1 LKKKILNIGLFVLFV
16 FILDRSASFLLEY
29 LYKKNK
35 DINIISHYFNMTAP
49 EILILGNSQV
59 QQNIDPGFFKKRT
72 YSLGFAASELGLQE
86 SLLDMIIKRGKK
98 PEVLL
103 LNVDPSF
110 FLKSVK
116 YNGTDVKFIKYY
128 YNKEESVRSHINAI
142 SPFERFKYFFDVYR
156 FNGIFF
162 YTLKRG
168 LTGESVPYFKNG
180 YLPLEAHV
188 SDSLRLSGL
197 DRVIPP
203 GEEFD
208 PLKLVYLDHII
219 EQCKRNN
226 IRLICYTSSLFG
238 KYRLSNLTVSNQLA
252 NYLSLKETPYIN
264 YVSNNIRELDRPVY
278 WNDLLH
284 MNKMG
289 TDIQSKDLQEKL
301 EIILNKSQK

>member
-1 LKKKILNIGLFVLFV
+1 LRKKILNIGLFVLLV
-16 FILDRSASFLLEY
+16 FILDRSASFFLEHIY
-29 LYKKNK
+29 RKNK
-35 DINIISHYFNMTAP
+35 DINIISHYLNMSAP

-59 QQNIDPGFFKKRT
+59 QQNIDPGFLKKRS

-86 SLLDMIIKRGKK
+86 TLLDLIIKKGKK

-110 FLKSVK
+110 FTKSVK

-128 YNKEESVRSHINAI
+128 YDKDESVRYHIDAI
-142 SPFERFKYFFDVYR
+142 SPFERLKYIFDVYR

-168 LTGESVPYFKNG
+168 LTGESPAYFKNG
-180 YLPLEAHV
+180 YLPIQPDI
-188 SDSLRLSGL
+188 SDSLRVSNS

-208 PLKLVYLDHII
+208 SLKLVYLDHII
-219 EQCKRNN
+219 EQCKKDN

-238 KYRLSNLTVSNQLA
+238 KYRLSNLSVSKQLQ
-252 NYLSLKETPYIN
+252 NYFSLKEVPYIN
-264 YVSNNIRELDRPVY
+264 YVSNTIKELNHPGY
-278 WNDLLH
+278 WNDPLH

-289 TDIQSKDLQEKL
+289 TDIQSKDIQEKL
-301 EIILNKSQK
+301 KTILN